1 MSATLLRMPSTSTS
15 SRTFWWTPERC
26 SETPYNKDNPKK
38 EEKIWKLFYEGFF
51 SSESQGEPEN
61 PVILWDCLVSLFTVT
76 EEAMSNKNIILGIVG
91 LRAAA
96 GTRILASLV
105 ALDLEKEDYFY

>member
-1 MSATLLRMPSTSTS
+1 M
-15 SRTFWWTPERC
+15 
-26 SETPYNKDNPKK
+26 KDSFPQ
-38 EEKIWKLFYEGFF
+38 
-51 SSESQGEPEN
+51 SHRESQRN